1 MEDKKVLLWIYKNS
15 KSQIIRMFVLVFA
28 SIVLA
33 VNGVVIAL
41 FSRELVDSAS
51 EGSKDKLFLYG
62 FILVALF
69 LLQFVLSITCKYLQ
83 KEMQNRLENCYK
95 SNMMREYA
103 KKHYSHLRKYHK
115 GDVLSRYT
123 VDTLKVSES
132 AATILPDFA
141 KFFTKLISAF
151 TALFILNK
159 VFTSI
164 FIAGGIVVIFAARL
178 LRNRAK
184 KLHKNV
190 QNKDAS
196 LRSFIYE
203 LLENIVVIK
212 VFKAENR
219 ILDKSNQLQSQHYIA
234 KREKNVFDVFATTGF
249 SFIFAMVYLYALVWN
264 SYEIIYDNISFGTL
278 IAILQLV
285 GQLQGPFAGL
295 SGLLPKFYGA
305 LASAERIIEL
315 TELPEEQGLGRED
328 TYSGQLYSNMECIKM
343 QSVTF
348 GYSEEEVL
356 KNVYLTINKG
366 DFTLICGPSGVG
378 KSTLLMLLLGVYSPD
393 KGRIFLKTFSNEEID
408 ISCCVRKYFAYVP
421 QKNMVFSGTIRENI
435 SFFKSNATDEQIMNA
450 AKISCADEF
459 INQLPLKLDTV
470 IGESRQGLSEG
481 QIQRIAIARAVL
493 TDAPIVLLDEATSA
507 LDEITEKKV
516 LLNLKKLTDRTF
528 IFVTHKKTLSSLYN
542 NVINIKD
549 RKVYQ
554 KIYDNRKKYDNK
566 KRYDKKRYDKKRC
579 NNERCDNERYENKR
593 YDNKRICNYEKG
605 YGDGKKTN
613 NRREIHE
620 RF

>member
-1 MEDKKVLLWIYKNS
+1 
-15 KSQIIRMFVLVFA
+15 
-28 SIVLA
+28 
-33 VNGVVIAL
+33 
-41 FSRELVDSAS
+41 
-51 EGSKDKLFLYG
+51 
-62 FILVALF
+62 
-69 LLQFVLSITCKYLQ
+69 
-83 KEMQNRLENCYK
+83 
-95 SNMMREYA
+95 
-103 KKHYSHLRKYHK
+103 
-115 GDVLSRYT
+115 
-123 VDTLKVSES
+123 
-132 AATILPDFA
+132 
-141 KFFTKLISAF
+141 
-151 TALFILNK
+151 
-159 VFTSI
+159 
-164 FIAGGIVVIFAARL
+164 
-178 LRNRAK
+178 
-184 KLHKNV
+184 
-190 QNKDAS
+190 
-196 LRSFIYE
+196 
-203 LLENIVVIK
+203 
-212 VFKAENR
+212 
-219 ILDKSNQLQSQHYIA
+219 
-234 KREKNVFDVFATTGF
+234 
-249 SFIFAMVYLYALVWN
+249 
-264 SYEIIYDNISFGTL
+264 
-278 IAILQLV
+278 
-285 GQLQGPFAGL
+285 
-295 SGLLPKFYGA
+295 
-305 LASAERIIEL
+305 
-315 TELPEEQGLGRED
+315 
-328 TYSGQLYSNMECIKM
+328 M

-459 INQLPLKLDTV
+459 INRLPLKLDTV

-566 KRYDKKRYDKKRC
+566 KRYDKKRWITRDIMMEESMKDMRIKDMTIKEYVIMKK
-579 NNERCDNERYENKR
+579 DMVM
-593 YDNKRICNYEKG
+593 EK
-605 YGDGKKTN
+605 KPS
-613 NRREIHE
+613 NRREIQ
-620 RF
+620 